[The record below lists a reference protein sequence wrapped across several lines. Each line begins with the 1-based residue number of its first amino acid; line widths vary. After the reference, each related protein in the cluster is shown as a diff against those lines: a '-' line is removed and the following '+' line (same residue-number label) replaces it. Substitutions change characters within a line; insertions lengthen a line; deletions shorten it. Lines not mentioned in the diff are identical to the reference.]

1 MQNPTRR
8 WNELRPINWR
18 DDVSYI
24 QGFLVPVPKKSKQA
38 YRELAAK
45 AAPIF
50 KEYGAT
56 RIRENWS
63 DSVPDG
69 KVTDF
74 KRAVKAKQ
82 DEAVVF
88 SWIEWPDKATCDAAT
103 EKMQTDERWNQMGD
117 MPFDGMRMMWAGFE
131 PVFDSGK

>member
-1 MQNPTRR
+1 M
-8 WNELRPINWR
+8 
-18 DDVSYI
+18 SYI
-24 QGFLVPVPKKSKQA
+24 QGFLIPVPRVNKQA
-38 YRELAAK
+38 YQAMAAS

-56 RIRENWS
+56 SVVENWA

-74 KRAVKAKQ
+74 KRAVKAKE

-88 SWIEWPDKATCDAAT
+88 SWIVWPDKATCEQAE
-103 EKMQTDERWNQMGD
+103 EKMQTDERWNEMGE
-117 MPFDGMRMMWAGFE
+117 MPFDGKRMIWAGFD
-131 PVFDSGK
+131 PIFDSDG